1 MPDVQCPFFFLPL
14 HWPAHWVLLHIY
26 VHNLSLFDWQGNL
39 AFGTDPQ
46 AEGYRTALQMDTSP
60 DSMILC
66 LLASAEAKGRTKAL
80 QKLGKKKKKM
90 PPAPPS

>member
-1 MPDVQCPFFFLPL
+1 MPDVQSPFFFLPL

-26 VHNLSLFDWQGNL
+26 AHNLSLFDWQRNL

-46 AEGYRTALQMDTSP
+46 AEGYRMDTSP

-66 LLASAEAKGRTKAL
+66 FLASAEAKGRTKAL
-80 QKLGKKKKKM
+80 QKLGKVKKKKKM